1 MEAKKEIIAL
11 KAKVMIKKIN
21 KLHDLYKMISKKECD
36 EESKNLEIIKKQY
49 LQMYN
54 ELIEKEAYEKY
65 KIIED
70 VIIYNIAKIE
80 IKLDEYIYNTIQN
93 YQEIIRDRIQ
103 KIKISSNYQECKNM
117 DKSLNDVKILGELLK
132 LYSPYIDK
140 NEEKKIQ
147 YEISQLKFDVLY
159 RNQIEDLIYQNKN
172 TTNYLKQYNNEIEK
186 EIFKKLLKEK
196 FASIKF
202 ETDIFYG
209 NSIEQILSDSRLLE
223 KLIIIDIKSN
233 PYDYINL
240 LKAKIFNP
248 HLCNIGNN
256 PFEIEEYMTGK
267 QLEEIGY
274 GYMFSRQ
281 DSLKTNKVNYS
292 LLVAILRNIIT
303 DENVS
308 LIECEKLYKKFG
320 FECNPIVINES
331 QIYIKMIFDEVKGS
345 TEFEKLLQE
354 HQEDRKKDKKSQE
367 GKYCKIDFAGLV
379 YKFDRQKNR
388 EEDLLKQILD
398 KKETESMTPIARN
411 SKKEKQLQKIKEK
424 GIITTDIDIIIL
436 LTKNIIDEY
445 NKKIQE
451 LKQTSTNREFSS
463 WYYGLNTETYEM
475 EIKEAENNLK
485 WLKELSNKRE
495 HLELEE
501 IKSLLFFINDIYE
514 KLGIDYNPREVLPLE
529 NTGMENSG
537 QVRFAPIPEKSGI
550 YTATLGHSF
559 SDGFIHEKR
568 VYYRTDLRPLW
579 KKYKK
584 EFTELHID
592 VKKYS
597 KYYESEP
604 CFEICVNLGD
614 ISDLP
619 IDYKKV
625 KQVTKEEMEEIIERE
640 EGEVR

>member
-21 KLHDLYKMISKKECD
+21 KLHELYKMISKKECD

-54 ELIEKEAYEKY
+54 QIIEKEEYEKY

-93 YQEIIRDRIQ
+93 YQEITRDRIQ
-103 KIKISSNYQECKNM
+103 KIKTSSNYQECKNM

>member
-54 ELIEKEAYEKY
+54 QIIEKEEYEKY

-103 KIKISSNYQECKNM
+103 KIKTSSNYQECKNM

-274 GYMFSRQ
+274 GYMFSKQ

-495 HLELEE
+495 HLELEK

>member
-54 ELIEKEAYEKY
+54 QIIEKEEYEKY

-103 KIKISSNYQECKNM
+103 KIKTSSNYQECKNM

-398 KKETESMTPIARN
+398 KKETESMTLIARN

-537 QVRFAPIPEKSGI
+537 QVGFAPIPEKSGI

>member
-21 KLHDLYKMISKKECD
+21 KLHELYKMISKKECD

-54 ELIEKEAYEKY
+54 QIIEKEEYEKY

-70 VIIYNIAKIE
+70 IIIYNIAKIE

-93 YQEIIRDRIQ
+93 YQEIIRDGIQ
-103 KIKISSNYQECKNM
+103 KIKTSSNYQECKNM

-223 KLIIIDIKSN
+223 KLMIIDIKSN
-233 PYDYINL
+233 PYDYIKL